1 MTMPRYYMEGVL
13 MYSNHYEIEAA
24 NKEEAEYKFLHA
36 LSKSLVFMSTPDKD
50 GREPSFVLDDG
61 YTDIEVCE
69 ELPEIEHYD
78 YTQENE
84 NA

>member
-1 MTMPRYYMEGVL
+1 MPRYYMEGVL
-13 MYSNHYEIEAA
+13 IYSDHYEIEAA

-50 GREPSFVLDDG
+50 GGEPSFVLNGG
-61 YTDIEVCE
+61 YTEIEVCK

-78 YTQENE
+78 YTQENDDD
-84 NA
+84 